1 MPHFKYHAIFL
12 IKFHIKVMQKFFL
25 FFVKKLLTK
34 FLSHSIIS
42 NVSGTRQN
50 TKQYARVAQ
59 LVEHDLAKV
68 GAAGSS
74 PVSRSQ
80 RNKKRISFSCF
91 RALPGLEGSR
101 SPLRFGRCRTNV
113 PRTFCNVSR
122 FIKITQNADKYSVL
136 GVFLFLKSCRQ
147 L

>member
-1 MPHFKYHAIFL
+1 MLTAIFL
-12 IKFHIKVMQKFFL
+12 LRDFF
-25 FFVKKLLTK
+25 
-34 FLSHSIIS
+34 
-42 NVSGTRQN
+42 
-50 TKQYARVAQ
+50 Y
-59 LVEHDLAKV
+59 
-68 GAAGSS
+68 S
-74 PVSRSQ
+74 P
-80 RNKKRISFSCF
+80 FSCF

-122 FIKITQNADKYSVL
+122 SIKITQNADKYSVL

>member
-1 MPHFKYHAIFL
+1 
-12 IKFHIKVMQKFFL
+12 MQKFFL

-50 TKQYARVAQ
+50 IKQYARVAQ

-74 PVSRSQ
+74 PVSRSI
-80 RNKKRISFSCF
+80 K
-91 RALPGLEGSR
+91 
-101 SPLRFGRCRTNV
+101 
-113 PRTFCNVSR
+113 
-122 FIKITQNADKYSVL
+122 FIQNADKYSVL